1 MIRKKVNSLKTLEE
15 WQREEREYF
24 LENKY
29 INCTASDRRSLDMNA
44 LVNMWYKDISE
55 VRGDVTAKD
64 VQRECKVNYGTTILR
79 REAGHNWVYK
89 QTLDLLTYEQRIK
102 AIDCYAVTSV
112 MSTAQ
117 LREYIGMMENDH
129 PYLEC
134 KN

>member
-1 MIRKKVNSLKTLEE
+1 VIRKKVNSLKSLEE

-24 LENKY
+24 LEHKY

-44 LVNMWYKDISE
+44 LVNIWYKDIAD

-64 VQRECKVNYGTTILR
+64 VQRECKVNYGVTILR
-79 REAGHNWVYK
+79 REAGHNWIYK
-89 QTLDLLTYEQRIK
+89 RTIDQLTYEQRIK

-117 LREYIGMMENDH
+117 LREYIGMMENDY

-134 KN
+134 KG